1 MNQHDDHS
9 VIYDLV
15 SKKLTGEL
23 SLEEKL
29 VLDQLMSASEENQ
42 RIATEVEKIW
52 NQSAPSVQVDTDLAW
67 NALSDRIT
75 EHDEDN
81 VIPITVA
88 PSNSFRLISIAASF
102 ALIIGIFALYQ
113 LGQPPEVLTH
123 VAADTE
129 LITLPDGTKVDVQA
143 GSTISYPKE
152 FTQKTREI
160 TLSGTAFF
168 DVTKNTEKPFI
179 IHSGEVDV
187 KVLGT
192 SFYVQTTDEGNI
204 DVNVKT
210 GTVRVAQVAD
220 TSNHVI
226 LQADENIRFEKNS
239 GQLKLI
245 ENVENNLF
253 WKTKTLIFRRTPL
266 TQVVDIVNSSY
277 NKEISLGNTELSNC
291 KLTATFKNN
300 SFEEVIEVIKTTFSI
315 TIDQKDSKWILNGK
329 GCE

>member
-1 MNQHDDHS
+1 MNQHNDHS
-9 VIYDLV
+9 VIYNLI

-23 SLEEKL
+23 SPEEKS

-42 RIATEVEKIW
+42 RIATDVEKIW

-88 PSNSFRLISIAASF
+88 PSHSFRLISIAASL
-102 ALIIGIFALYQ
+102 ALIIGIFALYKW
-113 LGQPPEVLTH
+113 GQKPIMLTRL
-123 VAADTE
+123 ATITE

-143 GSTISYPKE
+143 GSTISYPEE
-152 FTQKTREI
+152 FTGKIREI

-168 DVTKNTEKPFI
+168 DVIKNVEQPFI

-192 SFYVQTTDEGNI
+192 SFYVQTTHEGNI

-220 TSNHVI
+220 TSNQVT
-226 LQADENIRFEKNS
+226 LQANENIRFEKKT
-239 GQLKLI
+239 GQLNPI
-245 ENVENNLF
+245 DHVENHLF
-253 WKTKTLIFRRTPL
+253 WKTKTLVFRRTPL

-277 NKEISLGNTELSNC
+277 NKEISLGNIELSNC
-291 KLTATFKNN
+291 NLTATFKNN

-315 TIDQKDSKWILNGK
+315 TIDRKDSKWILNGT